1 MHLPWCSGCAST
13 LRNVEPAFFSRCR
26 LISTR
31 PPIGSSGCES
41 RQAASVCDAKVQR
54 RRQTRLRDAT
64 ASVAAAGRRRAIWRG
79 RSTYE
84 RASVC
89 ERPKGRKRVCSSA
102 RPGSGALT
110 VVMTARVSRH
120 ASARGSEA
128 RDAAAVSAL
137 LWRLCFR
144 LFLEFLTGSVAVA
157 GTRSKPSGWVNDFA
171 TCRKRLVQTYACSG
185 RLLRWCVSFLRGAC
199 CGGWPCTLWLRV
211 AAAGTLLPSLLSR
224 ASPLAPSLLEQCQ
237 KARRFC
243 VGVHWRSCAARRVRP
258 AGGSGTEWTLFTPAR
273 AVFWTAGM
281 WRRVRVSGACTYP
294 THQTL
299 RTHVLQPASLRLSVC
314 LRVCLF

>member
-1 MHLPWCSGCAST
+1 MPERTAMHSRGSFRGGRQVTRSDQLEPRQRALLEAPVHAPALVLGVRST
-13 LRNVEPAFFSRCR
+13 SRNAEPAFFSRCR
-26 LISTR
+26 SSSTR

-84 RASVC
+84 RASGC

-110 VVMTARVSRH
+110 VVRTARVSRH

-137 LWRLCFR
+137 LWRLCF
-144 LFLEFLTGSVAVA
+144 
-157 GTRSKPSGWVNDFA
+157 
-171 TCRKRLVQTYACSG
+171 
-185 RLLRWCVSFLRGAC
+185 
-199 CGGWPCTLWLRV
+199 
-211 AAAGTLLPSLLSR
+211 
-224 ASPLAPSLLEQCQ
+224 
-237 KARRFC
+237 
-243 VGVHWRSCAARRVRP
+243 
-258 AGGSGTEWTLFTPAR
+258 
-273 AVFWTAGM
+273 
-281 WRRVRVSGACTYP
+281 
-294 THQTL
+294 
-299 RTHVLQPASLRLSVC
+299 
-314 LRVCLF
+314 